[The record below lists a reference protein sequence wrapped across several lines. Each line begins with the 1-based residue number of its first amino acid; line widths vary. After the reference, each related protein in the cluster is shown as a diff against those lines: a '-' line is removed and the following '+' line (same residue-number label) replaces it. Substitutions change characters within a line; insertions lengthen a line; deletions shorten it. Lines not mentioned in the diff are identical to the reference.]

1 MSIFSM
7 ILGIVLYLIAL
18 DKSQDNVVPAAF
30 ACVFGVSIFSSLTNT
45 DTSALIVT

>member
-18 DKSQDNVVPAAF
+18 DKSQDNVVPAVF
-30 ACVFGVSIFSSLTNT
+30 ALGIH
-45 DTSALIVT
+45 